1 MHPSRPKSIFREDNI
16 YNWNAFDNEERYIID
31 DLITDIE
38 NVGLPV
44 IKKIQHSPI
53 NIEERYSLC
62 RYIAVQLL
70 RTPRMKEQFD
80 KLQLALSENNLINN
94 LKDPEK
100 RKKLSENMSEEQ
112 QKLIR
117 ELAENPEEKVKEMN
131 KKFILKIKN
140 IREIWLR
147 GSLELLEVM
156 AGHYFEFPWYIL
168 KAGKERSFIT
178 SDNPVV
184 TISSTKNKSLITKDD
199 INFSETTFPLSPKL
213 ILLIRKENKNPSGNK
228 TYKVKT
234 PELPS
239 SVRELN
245 CRTAIF
251 SDRYIVSSS
260 ENLLLRVAKITHGNW
275 YNMRSNKDQYKKR
288 SRGLIPVADNLKS
301 INLINRVYE

>member
-1 MHPSRPKSIFREDNI
+1 LHPSRPKSIFREDNI
-16 YNWNAFDNEERYIID
+16 YSWNAFDDKEKYIID

-38 NVGLPV
+38 NAGLPV
-44 IKKIQHSPI
+44 IKKIQHSAI
-53 NIEERYSLC
+53 NIEEKYSLC

-70 RTPRMKEQFD
+70 RTPRMKEHFD
-80 KLQLALSENNLINN
+80 ELHLVLSNNNLIKN

-100 RKKLSENMSEEQ
+100 RKKLSENMSEEH
-112 QKLIR
+112 QKLIK

-140 IREIWLR
+140 IREIWLQC
-147 GSLELLEVM
+147 SLELLEVL
-156 AGHYFEFPWYIL
+156 ANHYFKFPWYIL
-168 KAGKERSFIT
+168 KASKERSFIT

-199 INFSETTFPLSPKL
+199 INFSETILPLSPKL
-213 ILLIRKENKNPSGNK
+213 ILLIRKENNTPVDNK
-228 TYKVKT
+228 IYKVRI

-251 SDRYIVSSS
+251 SDRYIISNSKI
-260 ENLLLRVAKITHGNW
+260 LLLRVSGMTHGDW
-275 YNMRSNKDQYKKR
+275 HDVRSDKDQYEKISK
-288 SRGLIPVADNLKS
+288 GLIPVVDNLKS
-301 INLINRVYE
+301 TNLINRVYE